1 MPRLSI
7 CLLLGLFCLL
17 TTQPLFAQFSID
29 HTENTLILP
38 LAHPVGTHYM
48 YFEDSNRHS
57 HRTQPNAPR
66 QLGVRFFYPTKL
78 SASTR
83 RLPLLNN
90 QFSRSHRLIY
100 DTDADMTHIAPL
112 SAMTWNIAA
121 ENEIHLPHDAL
132 PLIIFSHGYYLNP
145 ELFTIMAAYIAS
157 RGYLVASINHSF
169 GSDYYQPPNS
179 KAIKTIELPS
189 DDLGIDLPMWSADQ
203 RFVLTKIKQMNHD
216 PQSPLFNTFNG
227 QVGILG
233 HSYGGAAAFYTAAKT
248 PEVTAI
254 VNMDGTVFGWQDI
267 TITQPFMYVQADEE
281 YFSEIFINVHNKG
294 YLALFE
300 SLNHVS
306 FSDIVVLKDWLK
318 SGLKETPQVNAI
330 LDVARLN
337 AAFFEHH
344 FHHTEETFVP
354 AIKSATPFSLKLS
367 DCNPKH
373 NDSETPLRCLRHRIR
388 HWTQQLF

>member
-7 CLLLGLFCLL
+7 YLLFSLFSLL
-17 TTQPLFAQFSID
+17 TTQPLFSQLSID
-29 HTENTLILP
+29 HTLNRLILP
-38 LAHPVGTHYM
+38 LEQSVGTHYM
-48 YFEDSNRHS
+48 HFKDLNRPG
-57 HRTQPNAPR
+57 HRTQPDTPR

-78 SASTR
+78 SASTQ
-83 RLPLLNN
+83 RLPLLSN

-100 DTDADMTHIAPL
+100 DTDADMTHIASL
-112 SAMTWNIAA
+112 SSMTWNIAA
-121 ENEIHLPHDAL
+121 ESEIHLSHNAL

-145 ELFTIMAAYIAS
+145 ELFTIMAAHIAS
-157 RGYLVASINHSF
+157 QGYLVASINHSF
-169 GSDYYQPPNS
+169 GSDHYQPPNS
-179 KAIKTIELPS
+179 KALKTIELPS

-203 RFVLTKIKQMNHD
+203 RFVLAKIKQMDQD
-216 PQSPLFNTFNG
+216 PQSPLFNALNG

-254 VNMDGTVFGWQDI
+254 VNMDGTVFGWQDF
-267 TITQPFMYVQADEE
+267 TVTQPFMYVQADEE
-281 YFSEIFINVHNKG
+281 YFSEIFLNVHHKG

-318 SGLKETPQVNAI
+318 NGLKDSPQVNAI

-344 FHHTEETFVP
+344 FNHIEAAFVP
-354 AIKSATPFSLKLS
+354 AIKSKTPFSFKLS

-373 NDSETPLRCLRHRIR
+373 NDSATPLRCLIHRIK